1 MCGSPLKN
9 ESLLGTIYLSADLL
23 RMIPPIG
30 RGGKPLGNGA
40 LDEVTYEKRRG
51 FQAGQP
57 HNRLLIAD
65 KSQKLCFSCN
75 SQPKINGPIDVG
87 MNFSPC
93 RIITSP
99 TETFRFCALGEIQCA
114 TRSFF

>member
-57 HNRLLIAD
+57 HNRLLITD

-75 SQPKINGPIDVG
+75 SQAKNQWAHRCGHELFTMSNYYVPN
-87 MNFSPC
+87 
-93 RIITSP
+93 
-99 TETFRFCALGEIQCA
+99 
-114 TRSFF
+114 